1 MIGKYEPTE
10 HQHQVNLFQWAK
22 MQSGKHPELKLMF
35 AVPNAA
41 KRNLN
46 TAMYMKA
53 EGLASGVP
61 DIFLPCARG
70 AYHGLFIELKRA
82 KGSVV
87 SKTQKVYLD
96 GLNMQGYKA
105 VVCYGFDEAK
115 NVILGYLKQ
124 EN

>member
-1 MIGKYEPTE
+1 MIGRFTPTE

-22 MQSGKHPELKLMF
+22 AQSGKYPELKLMF

-46 TAMYMKA
+46 TAMYMKS

-70 AYHGLFIELKRA
+70 AYHGLFIELKRDKLSA
-82 KGSVV
+82 V
-87 SKTQKVYLD
+87 SKTQNTYLE
-96 GLNMQGYKA
+96 GLIKQGYKA
-105 VVCYGFDEAK
+105 VVCYGFEDAK
-115 NVILGYLKQ
+115 TVIEDYLQ
-124 EN
+124 RMC

>member
-10 HQHQVNLFQWAK
+10 HQHQVNLFQWAN
-22 MQSGKHPELKLMF
+22 MQSVKHPELKLMF

>member
-1 MIGKYEPTE
+1 MIGRHEPTE
-10 HQHQVNLFQWAK
+10 HQHQVNLFRWAK

>member
-1 MIGKYEPTE
+1 MIGRHEPTE
-10 HQHQVNLFQWAK
+10 HQHQVNLFQWAN
-22 MQSGKHPELKLMF
+22 MQSVKHPELKLMF

-70 AYHGLFIELKRA
+70 TYHGLFIELKRA

>member
-10 HQHQVNLFQWAK
+10 HQHQVNLFQWAN
-22 MQSGKHPELKLMF
+22 MQSVKHPELKLMF

-82 KGSVV
+82 KGSHI
-87 SKTQKVYLD
+87 SKTQKTYLD
-96 GLNMQGYKA
+96 ALNQQGYKA
-105 VVCYGFDEAK
+105 VVCYGFDDAK
-115 NVILGYLKQ
+115 TMIEDYL
-124 EN
+124 NRRC

>member
-1 MIGKYEPTE
+1 MIGRFTPTE

-22 MQSGKHPELKLMF
+22 AQSGKYPELKLMF

>member
-1 MIGKYEPTE
+1 MIGRHEPTE
-10 HQHQVNLFQWAK
+10 HQHQVNLFRWAK

-70 AYHGLFIELKRA
+70 CYHGLFIELKRV
-82 KGSVV
+82 KGSSV
-87 SKTQKVYLD
+87 SKTQKAYLD
-96 GLNMQGYKA
+96 GLNQQGYKA
-105 VVCYGFDEAK
+105 VVCYGFDDAK

>member
-1 MIGKYEPTE
+1 MIGRFTPTE

-22 MQSGKHPELKLMF
+22 AQSVKHPELKLMF

-61 DIFLPCARG
+61 DIFLPSARG
-70 AYHGLFIELKRA
+70 VYHGLFIELKRA

-115 NVILGYLKQ
+115 NVIMEYLG
-124 EN
+124 

>member
-1 MIGKYEPTE
+1 MIGRHEPTE
-10 HQHQVNLFQWAK
+10 HQHQVNLFRWAK

-82 KGSVV
+82 EGSVV

>member
-1 MIGKYEPTE
+1 MIGRHEPTE
-10 HQHQVNLFQWAK
+10 HQHQVNLFQWAN
-22 MQSGKHPELKLMF
+22 MQSVKHPELKLMF

>member
-1 MIGKYEPTE
+1 MIGKFVPTE
-10 HQHQVNLFQWAK
+10 HQQQVNLFRWAK